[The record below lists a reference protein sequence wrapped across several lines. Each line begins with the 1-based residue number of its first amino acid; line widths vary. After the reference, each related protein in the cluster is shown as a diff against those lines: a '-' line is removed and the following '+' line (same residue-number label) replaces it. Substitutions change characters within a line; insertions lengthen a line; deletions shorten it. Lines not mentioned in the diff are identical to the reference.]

1 MSTTSSA
8 RSIARSSTSSWYTR
22 GVGLARFLPHL
33 GRLGR
38 ANRWRRTKGPPRVW
52 AHRGDSAHEIE
63 NTMAAFD
70 LARRAGATGIELD
83 VRFDRDHTVVVF
95 HDHTLDRLA
104 GRPGRMEDLN
114 ASERA
119 ALRLGGRHPVPTLAE
134 VLEHLGD
141 LEVDVEI
148 KAIRPGRMGELATA
162 TARVIAAS
170 GRAEQVLVSSFDPFA
185 LLAFHYHLPEVATA
199 FLFHAEQPLP
209 LRKGWI
215 GTAIGASIFH
225 PEHVLV
231 TDATAKAWHTAGLPI
246 NPWTVDDAAELRRL
260 ARLGVDGVFTNDP
273 AHAVKVFAE
282 S

>member
-1 MSTTSSA
+1 M
-8 RSIARSSTSSWYTR
+8 
-22 GVGLARFLPHL
+22 GLARFLPHL

-52 AHRGDSAHEIE
+52 AHRGDSAHEVE
-63 NTMAAFD
+63 NTIAAFE

-104 GRPGRMEDLN
+104 GRPGRMEDLP

-119 ALRLGGRHPVPTLAE
+119 ALRLGGKHAVPTLAE
-134 VLEHLGD
+134 VLDQLGD

-148 KAIRPGRMGELATA
+148 KAIRPGRMGELAAA
-162 TARVIAAS
+162 TAQVVAAS

-185 LLAFHYHLPEVATA
+185 LLTFHRHLPDVALA
-199 FLFHAEQPLP
+199 YLFHAEQPLP
-209 LRKGWI
+209 LRRGWI
-215 GTAIGASIFH
+215 GTAMGASVFH

-231 TDATAKAWHTAGLPI
+231 TEARAKAWHRAGVPI

-260 ARLGVDGVFTNDP
+260 AALGVDGIFTNDP
-273 AHAVKVFAE
+273 AFAVKVLGE
-282 S
+282 